1 MRYHSQLRPGSFSEQ
16 THIVTGGGSGIGR
29 CIAHELAS
37 LGARVLL
44 IGRSLDKLERV
55 AGEIVSDGGECSYYS
70 LDIRDEQSVK
80 DTVAKIVQA
89 QGRIHGLV
97 NNAGGQFPSVL
108 EHISA
113 KGFDAVLR
121 SNLLG
126 GFLMAREVYVQSMKT
141 HGGSIVNITA
151 DNAGGMP
158 MMGHSGAARAGMENL
173 TKTAALEWAASGV
186 RVNAVAPGYILT
198 SGLDTYDPEFLR
210 ELLPCFRET
219 IPLYRLGEE
228 AEVSGAVCFLL
239 SDAAGYITG
248 QTLRI
253 DGGSSLKHHSPL
265 WRPVAANSVKRFNGF
280 HRKRRPK
287 VVEALEAEGKL

>member
-70 LDIRDEQSVK
+70 LDIRDEQGVK

-97 NNAGGQFPSVL
+97 NNAGGQFPSAL
-108 EHISA
+108 EHIPA

-173 TKTAALEWAASGV
+173 TKPLHWNGRPPESESMPWRPAISSPAAWI
-186 RVNAVAPGYILT
+186 P
-198 SGLDTYDPEFLR
+198 
-210 ELLPCFRET
+210 T
-219 IPLYRLGEE
+219 IPNSCANCYRASRNNTPLP
-228 AEVSGAVCFLL
+228 SGRGSRGKWCRVL
-239 SDAAGYITG
+239 S
-248 QTLRI
+248 
-253 DGGSSLKHHSPL
+253 
-265 WRPVAANSVKRFNGF
+265 
-280 HRKRRPK
+280 
-287 VVEALEAEGKL
+287 AL